1 MLSITIVLTIF
12 IISYVMILYIY
23 MLYNCARKVLIV
35 EGFDNENKIIEKKYF
50 QAPGPIPWPIIGN
63 LALLAKFGV
72 PFEGFTEISKDLGDI
87 YSLTL
92 GCKRCLVVN
101 NLELIRQVLNQNGK
115 FFGGRPDFLRYHQLF
130 GGNRNNSLALCDWSS
145 LQQKRRNL
153 ARKHCSPRS
162 SSPYFSKLSNVGC
175 FEVKELMEKMKE
187 TVIPG
192 KELEIKQLIQQV
204 CANMFTQYMCS
215 TRFDYDDLDFQI
227 IVKYFDEIFWEIN
240 QGYVV
245 DFLPW
250 LAPFYKRYTDT
261 IVNWSSKIR
270 KFILERII
278 NDREHIIDLEE
289 PEKDFTDALLK
300 SIIEDKNVS
309 RDTIIYMLEDF
320 IGGHSAVG
328 NLVMMSLAYIA
339 KDPDIGKQ
347 IQIEVDRIT
356 NRGERTINLY
366 DMDRMPY
373 TMATIFEVLRYSSSP
388 IVPHVATENAVIAG
402 YGVTKGTVVFLNNYK
417 LNTSPQYWHEPNLFQ
432 PKRFL
437 ETVNELSFSTGEDF
451 QVNNSRNKN
460 IYKNSKRRNSEGSDS
475 GIEYDKDY
483 MTCPTLSENSFLEFH
498 KNSQCSY
505 KDTYWGCKK
514 YQLKKNIPHFLP
526 FSIGKRTCIGQNLV
540 QGFGFIL
547 LANIM
552 QQYDVCTKDIT
563 TIKTIPACV
572 ALPTKTFPLVFY
584 PRKSFRK

>member
-1 MLSITIVLTIF
+1 M
-12 IISYVMILYIY
+12 
-23 MLYNCARKVLIV
+23 R
-35 EGFDNENKIIEKKYF
+35 EK
-50 QAPGPIPWPIIGN
+50 
-63 LALLAKFGV
+63 
-72 PFEGFTEISKDLGDI
+72 
-87 YSLTL
+87 
-92 GCKRCLVVN
+92 
-101 NLELIRQVLNQNGK
+101 
-115 FFGGRPDFLRYHQLF
+115 
-130 GGNRNNSLALCDWSS
+130 
-145 LQQKRRNL
+145 
-153 ARKHCSPRS
+153 
-162 SSPYFSKLSNVGC
+162 
-175 FEVKELMEKMKE
+175 
-187 TVIPG
+187 VIPG
-192 KELEIKQLIQQV
+192 EEFEIKQLIQQV

-215 TRFDYDDLDFQI
+215 IRFDYDDLDFQI

-250 LAPFYKRYTDT
+250 LSPFYKKHTDT
-261 IVNWSSKIR
+261 IVGWSSKIR

-278 NDREHIIDLEE
+278 NDRERHIDLEE

-300 SIIEDKNVS
+300 SLIEDKNVS

-339 KDPDIGKQ
+339 KDPNVGKE
-347 IQIEVDRIT
+347 IQIEVDRVT
-356 NRGERTINLY
+356 NRGERNINLY
-366 DMDRMPY
+366 DMDSMPY

-388 IVPHVATENAVIAG
+388 IVPHVATENAVIGG
-402 YGVTKGTVVFLNNYK
+402 YGVAEGTVVFINNYK
-417 LNTSPQYWHEPNLFQ
+417 LNTSPQYWLEPNLFQ

-437 ETVNELSFSTGEDF
+437 ETVNAIFS
-451 QVNNSRNKN
+451 NNENFNMSNPRNKS
-460 IYKNSKRRNSEGSDS
+460 ICKYSKRRNSEGSDS
-475 GIEYDKDY
+475 GIEYDKDAIITY
-483 MTCPTLSENSFLEFH
+483 PSLSGISFLKFE

-505 KDTYWGCKK
+505 KDSYCGRNK

-552 QQYDVCTKDIT
+552 QQYNVCTKDIT
-563 TIKTIPACV
+563 SIKIVPACV

-584 PRKSFRK
+584 PRNTLRK